1 VRLSL
6 TTFGPQA
13 KNIASSSYI
22 RARTAKLKEVI
33 SGLFF
38 FVNCNIEFQEI
49 VILV

>member
-38 FVNCNIEFQEI
+38 FFLIA
-49 VILV
+49 ILNFKKLSS

>member
-38 FVNCNIEFQEI
+38 LLIA
-49 VILV
+49 ILNFKKLSS